1 MNHKAKAIQLLGK
14 KKDKYY
20 SPYSSSGVDLSNSA
34 EQYGYNQMH
43 SIAVDVVVGL
53 LGRIDELG
61 EELLKLGKDYTDKYA
76 FVQINEQCLRDLKM
90 LEYQSNE
97 KGKELQSA
105 KERIEELENI
115 IKTGKCKHIAE
126 DVISGEC
133 SLCHLAWCELRIKV
147 LEKELQSLKGKLTVE
162 NLDMFLAEKFN
173 HLFSP
178 EENYLG
184 RLLLAKA
191 ILKYLEA
198 TNDK

>member
-34 EQYGYNQMH
+34 EQDGYNQMH
-43 SIAVDVVVGL
+43 SKAVDVVVGL
-53 LGRIDELG
+53 LKENEGLIRIAEENNAMMMEAA
-61 EELLKLGKDYTDKYA
+61 EELQTIKQKY
-76 FVQINEQCLRDLKM
+76 QE
-90 LEYQSNE
+90 
-97 KGKELQSA
+97 
-105 KERIEELENI
+105 
-115 IKTGKCKHIAE
+115 
-126 DVISGEC
+126 
-133 SLCHLAWCELRIKV
+133 
-147 LEKELQSLKGKLTVE
+147 LKGKLTVE